1 MREREVIV
9 SLTAAG
15 AEPVRVPGTFQEFTL
30 ADRVRRSG
38 MVMLVAVLLAA
49 TLIPIP
55 IIHLLGIPLL
65 LGTGVV
71 LSIRQLSMIGRLKAL
86 KIACPKCGEPNRVGG
101 GLGRSSMAPR
111 EHSCES
117 CRRALTLTIDDE
129 NGSPVAATAAH
140 TS

>member
-1 MREREVIV
+1 MRERKVIV
-9 SLTAAG
+9 SLSVAG
-15 AEPVRVPGTFQEFTL
+15 AEAVQVPATFQEFTL

-38 MVMLVAVLLAA
+38 MVMLVSVLLAA

-65 LGTGVV
+65 LLTGVV

-86 KIACPKCGEPNRVGG
+86 SIACPKCGELNRVGG
-101 GLGRSSMAPR
+101 GLGRSSMAPQ
-111 EHSCES
+111 EHTCES
-117 CRRALTLTIDDE
+117 CRRSLTLSIDAE
-129 NGSPVAATAAH
+129 TASPVAGTTVH

>member
-1 MREREVIV
+1 
-9 SLTAAG
+9 
-15 AEPVRVPGTFQEFTL
+15 
-30 ADRVRRSG
+30 
-38 MVMLVAVLLAA
+38 VAVLLAA

-86 KIACPKCGEPNRVGG
+86 KIACPKCAEPNRVGG
-101 GLGRSSMAPR
+101 GLGRSSIAPR
-111 EHSCES
+111 EHACES
-117 CRRALTLTIDDE
+117 CRRALTLTIDGED
-129 NGSPVAATAAH
+129 GSSVAGTAAH

>member
-1 MREREVIV
+1 MHERRVIV
-9 SLTAAG
+9 GLTIAG
-15 AEPVRVPGTFQEFTL
+15 AEPVRVPGTFQVFTL

-65 LGTGVV
+65 LLTGVV
-71 LSIRQLSMIGRLKAL
+71 LSIRQLSMIGRLKAV
-86 KIACPKCGEPNRVGG
+86 KIACPKCGELNRVGG
-101 GLGRSSMAPR
+101 GLGRSSIAPR
-111 EHSCES
+111 EQNCES
-117 CRRALTLTIDDE
+117 CRRALTLTIDAE
-129 NGSPVAATAAH
+129 TGLPVAATAAR

>member
-1 MREREVIV
+1 MREQPVTV
-9 SLTAAG
+9 SLSVAG
-15 AEPVRVPGTFQEFTL
+15 AEPVRVPGTFQVFTL

-65 LGTGVV
+65 LLTGVV

-101 GLGRSSMAPR
+101 GLGRSSIAPQ
-111 EHSCES
+111 EHTCES
-117 CRRALTLTIDDE
+117 CRRALTLTIDAE
-129 NGSPVAATAAH
+129 AGSPVAATAVR